1 MENILNRLALM
12 PLNLQFFAEPAEPPA
27 EPPADPPVPPAE
39 PPKPADLNALL
50 KGDAKLQS
58 QFDKLVTKAL
68 ETGKANWERE
78 KNLTADQLA
87 EQKVK
92 EREETLARREQEL
105 ARSERRANA
114 IGKLGEKQLPT
125 SLIDCIALDDDDTMA
140 ASLESAEKA
149 FRASVDAAVQAKL
162 KGGAPKD
169 PEPSPDAAY
178 LAKVSRM
185 MGIKQS

>member
-162 KGGAPKD
+162 KAARPKTRNPAPMRRIWQR
-169 PEPSPDAAY
+169 SA
-178 LAKVSRM
+178 V
-185 MGIKQS
+185 